1 MYADPSFLLYSLSAS
16 MLLIGRNGEEA
27 VGGVFVMLG
36 WNLGIWLLS
45 RNVYSRYRV
54 KYDGAGI

>member
-1 MYADPSFLLYSLSAS
+1 MQILPFYYTAYLPS

-36 WNLGIWLLS
+36 WNFGIWLLS